1 MFCAAVGRRAESQV
15 VTRLCENPR
24 ANALFFRTVF
34 YIRVMP
40 GVPVQKSYLL
50 EITRHKETHEHLKA
64 LMMQG

>member
-15 VTRLCENPR
+15 VTSLCENLR
-24 ANALFFRTVF
+24 ANALFFSTAF

-40 GVPVQKSYLL
+40 GVPVQKSYFL
-50 EITRHKETHEHLKA
+50 EITRHKETHDHFKA